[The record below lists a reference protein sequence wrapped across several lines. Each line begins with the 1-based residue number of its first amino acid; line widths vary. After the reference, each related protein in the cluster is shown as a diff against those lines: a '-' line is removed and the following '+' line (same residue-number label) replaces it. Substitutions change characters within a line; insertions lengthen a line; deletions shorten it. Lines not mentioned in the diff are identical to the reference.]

1 MFFLKFFQHMPID
14 FHGECFFFCPACV
27 SSKALGMESG
37 KIPNQA
43 INASSFLNNNHKPS
57 YGRLNINKHHCSW
70 TPKLKEKNAWLQVDF
85 GQLTTV
91 TGIATQGKCNENHW
105 MTSCWISYSNDGK
118 NWVYFQQA
126 RKNRVKSS

>member
-1 MFFLKFFQHMPID
+1 MMSVISGHVSSNITDSKFIVNCSNKISHVLQSLIFMANA
-14 FHGECFFFCPACV
+14 FFCPACV

-70 TPKLKEKNAWLQVDF
+70 TPKLKEKNAWLHIDF

-91 TGIATQGKCNENHW
+91 KA
-105 MTSCWISYSNDGK
+105 
-118 NWVYFQQA
+118 
-126 RKNRVKSS
+126 